1 MAKMNYQKAKE
12 RARARAAFAQEVRQ
26 IMMTPPPGWEN
37 KGEHLH
43 LKCKRCAHE
52 ADLIIPRLR
61 IVRGVTVRCSQCGAK
76 RKL

>member
-1 MAKMNYQKAKE
+1 VAKMNWSRAKE
-12 RARARAAFAQEVRQ
+12 LDRLRRQAREF
-26 IMMTPPPGWEN
+26 MLTPPPGWEN
-37 KGEHLH
+37 KTEHLH
-43 LKCKRCAHE
+43 LKCRRCAHE